1 MGSIFGDTS
10 RWFVDSRPVRAPSRS
25 EMEVCFVAFGSI
37 GDALPLIALAAEL
50 VSRGGVAHV
59 LLSARAASV
68 ANKVK
73 DWRTV

>member
-1 MGSIFGDTS
+1 
-10 RWFVDSRPVRAPSRS
+10 
-25 EMEVCFVAFGSI
+25 MEVCFVAFGSI